1 MNLDRSYK
9 MPSSAI
15 SVEEKD
21 VVKLISEF
29 LHNRDLNISMLSLE
43 RETGVIN
50 GEYSDDLL
58 FLRQLILDGQWDD
71 AIDFIQPLGL
81 IDRFNLKKFQYL
93 IMKHKYLELLCIK
106 SEPNVMQNYEF
117 TVDEVVKCLN
127 SLESLSPSKEE
138 YNTLCLLLTIPKLSD
153 HPEYKNWNPSNAR
166 VKCFGDILPLVDKFL
181 PAEGQEKKSD
191 KAENDRLVQL
201 VLKGMLYESCVEY
214 CQQRATSTDNAD
226 DDLSFSTLLTNS
238 GFSDADLSLIS
249 WLQHIPTDTFSCPF
263 EQKPLNFNIKPM
275 IKPSLEASW
284 SEQILVTPIKP
295 KMFPHTAVPNARP
308 RSADFMTRSLNPQ
321 FDGLSG
327 GLNQGRREVMSQS
340 LNVNNLLSNSIA
352 VAPGRHLDSA
362 RKNPMQMSV
371 DKLFSKGEIVDTQS
385 TIPEEYTTNNNVF
398 RPSETVDSPRRTMTP
413 EKIHREKSSEETS
426 SPAMTRK
433 NDSPRNSNEINVR
446 DSNSE
451 LLKEFQRQKQKVRE
465 QLALYEKQRE
475 LMQKEL
481 TEIETKSH
489 LITQQSTEKDSYDKH
504 TESGHG
510 KGIRWNFLI

>member
-1 MNLDRSYK
+1 

-81 IDRFNLKKFQYL
+81 IDSFNLKKFQYL

-181 PAEGQEKKSD
+181 PAEVQEKKSD

-249 WLQHIPTDTFSCPF
+249 WLQAYSYRHIF
-263 EQKPLNFNIKPM
+263 M
-275 IKPSLEASW
+275 SL
-284 SEQILVTPIKP
+284 
-295 KMFPHTAVPNARP
+295 
-308 RSADFMTRSLNPQ
+308 
-321 FDGLSG
+321 
-327 GLNQGRREVMSQS
+327 
-340 LNVNNLLSNSIA
+340 
-352 VAPGRHLDSA
+352 
-362 RKNPMQMSV
+362 
-371 DKLFSKGEIVDTQS
+371 
-385 TIPEEYTTNNNVF
+385 
-398 RPSETVDSPRRTMTP
+398 
-413 EKIHREKSSEETS
+413 
-426 SPAMTRK
+426 
-433 NDSPRNSNEINVR
+433 
-446 DSNSE
+446 
-451 LLKEFQRQKQKVRE
+451 
-465 QLALYEKQRE
+465 
-475 LMQKEL
+475 
-481 TEIETKSH
+481 
-489 LITQQSTEKDSYDKH
+489 
-504 TESGHG
+504 
-510 KGIRWNFLI
+510 